1 VVHFAAV
8 RKANSEM
15 IKLTRFDGSVV
26 AVNAELVK
34 FVEATPD
41 TIVTLTSDQKLLVL
55 ETVDEVIEKV
65 IEYKRFVYANQ
76 PQKICKSNEK
86 EE

>member
-1 VVHFAAV
+1 
-8 RKANSEM
+8 M

-65 IEYKRFVYANQ
+65 IEYKRLAYTSL
-76 PQKICKSNEK
+76 PEKIDRRDEK
-86 EE
+86 ET